1 MHINDSA
8 RKLGS
13 KVDRH
18 APLQKGL
25 MGNEVFSMIMND
37 ERLDNIPLILET
49 TQPEIWKDEI
59 EWLYSLVKNK

>member
-1 MHINDSA
+1 
-8 RKLGS
+8 
-13 KVDRH
+13 
-18 APLQKGL
+18 

-59 EWLYSLVKNK
+59 EWLYSLVKINRLILLSIKHKERKTTE